1 MPTPYKR
8 IPVTADP
15 PLADALVLV
24 APLYP
29 DLAPARLVH
38 DLAIKGARAAI
49 EERRQTGDAVEA
61 LIAFSTERQ
70 DLIDWDAFERVDDA
84 WRDE

>member
-8 IPVTADP
+8 IPVTEDP
-15 PLADALVLV
+15 PLADALVRV

-29 DLAPARLVH
+29 DVAPARLVH
-38 DLAIKGARAAI
+38 DLAIKGAEAALD
-49 EERRQTGDAVEA
+49 ERRQTGDQVEA

-70 DLIDWDAFERVDDA
+70 GLIDWEALEHVDDA
-84 WRDE
+84 WSD